1 MVIPGREQFRAAVLR
16 YVEEPGAGVFQA
28 LGFTP
33 NSVTLLGFSVSLAA
47 AGLVGAGLLLPGGI
61 VFLAGSILDLMDG
74 ALARLT
80 GRVTK
85 FGAVLDSL
93 MDRLSEAALFLALVI
108 YGLRADLSDGRQLF
122 LMVVIVVALITS
134 QVVSYLR
141 AKGESL
147 GIATRTGLMTRPERV
162 VLLALGLIIGLRA
175 IEVILIVIAAVSFF
189 TLLQRLYQIRR
200 ALNEP

>member
-61 VFLAGSILDLMDG
+61 VFLGGSILDLMDG

-122 LMVVIVVALITS
+122 LMVVIFVALITS
-134 QVVSYLR
+134 QVVSYPPSQGRELGHRHPHRPDDPPR
-141 AKGESL
+141 AGRSS
-147 GIATRTGLMTRPERV
+147 GPGPYHRSPGH
-162 VLLALGLIIGLRA
+162 
-175 IEVILIVIAAVSFF
+175 
-189 TLLQRLYQIRR
+189 
-200 ALNEP
+200 

>member
-61 VFLAGSILDLMDG
+61 VFLGGSILDLMDG

-122 LMVVIVVALITS
+122 LMVVIFVALITS

-175 IEVILIVIAAVSFF
+175 IEVILIVIATVSFF
-189 TLLQRLYQIRR
+189 TLLQRLFQIRR